1 MNNQIETN
9 TANSLR
15 DLIDKLLN
23 GYSCGHVVFRGVQDR
38 TNHKLISS
46 LGRTDTTLTCGLSLE
61 QFEEETFSRFKLR
74 ARPQLEFDPQNDW
87 EWLALAQHHGL
98 PTRLLDWT
106 SSPLIAAY
114 FATKPEI
121 GANGKLISC
130 NTNGGA
136 IFAMHTCNYID
147 VACIPSP
154 FDYPQHGL
162 FYPPHVTGRIS
173 GQFGLFSIQ
182 PDAKKEFQED
192 FFTNQGNW
200 IHKIEFSQETAEE
213 IQKCLYLLGV
223 RHESVFPDLDGF
235 TYDLKVKFNVTECHT
250 INRLC

>member
-1 MNNQIETN
+1 MENEIEIN
-9 TANSLR
+9 IASSFR
-15 DLIDKLLN
+15 DLIDKLLT
-23 GYSCGHVVFRGVQDR
+23 GYSCGHVVFRGVQDK

-46 LGRTDTTLTCGLSLE
+46 LGRTDTTLTCGLSIQ

-74 ARPQLEFDPQNDW
+74 ARPQLEFDPKNDW

-106 SSPLIAAY
+106 TSPLIAAY

-121 GANGKLISC
+121 GANGKLINC

-147 VACIPSP
+147 ISEDYSP
-154 FDYPQHGL
+154 FSYPTHGL
-162 FYPPHVTGRIS
+162 FYPPHLTERIS
-173 GQFGLFSIQ
+173 GQFGVFSIQ
-182 PDAKKEFQED
+182 PDPIKEFQED
-192 FFTNQGNW
+192 FFTNNGNW
-200 IHKIEFSQETAEE
+200 IHKIEFSQQTAEE
-213 IQKCLYLLGV
+213 IQKCLYLLGI

-235 TYDLKVKFNVTECHT
+235 TYDLRVRFNVTECHT